1 MLQLLGLAIRV
12 YKSNV
17 ILGLDEG
24 VAVIGTRSESIALKF
39 DFPQITSDASLHPSE
54 AFQTALG
61 VPEPAWDSP
70 RTSRCERKV
79 PRKIRIFHDFSGKFT
94 VGANIGSKS
103 TMSTRLGVST
113 ILAAELTPRSF

>member
-1 MLQLLGLAIRV
+1 MQ
-12 YKSNV
+12 YKSFKN
-17 ILGLDEG
+17 
-24 VAVIGTRSESIALKF
+24 ALKF

-70 RTSRCERKV
+70 RTPRCERKV
-79 PRKIRIFHDFSGKFT
+79 RRKIGIFLDFSGKFT

-113 ILAAELTPRSF
+113 ILAAELTPRSFRGPGVLDETHTYSLVAGILEKTL